1 MVVVMVVGHWKV
13 YAPGGLLLDD
23 PYISNYIVDTGFGLR
38 VSLLLRI
45 GFWTSCTTPKCNS

>member
-1 MVVVMVVGHWKV
+1 MAVGHWKM

-23 PYISNYIVDTGFGLR
+23 PYISDYIVDTRFGLC

-45 GFWTSCTTPKCNS
+45 GFRASCATPKCNS